1 MRPSVLE
8 AGQRPG
14 WWRWPVRPRRCG
26 PPGPPG
32 APSGPSGRSRP
43 GLRAWRASPGWPAC
57 AGLVLGL
64 LALGP
69 GLAPGY
75 LLSYDMVFVP
85 RPPVTA
91 ALAGLAVGPP
101 QAVPSNVVISLLSW
115 AAPADLVQKAILIL
129 IFVLSCSGAAA
140 LLSRGWAAAR
150 GEPAPVLATVA
161 AGVCYAWNPFLAERL
176 LIGQWALLLGYAGLP
191 WVARALLAGRRRAEA
206 GSLCTSLLPAAI
218 GGFAAMAITAL
229 TAVPAAASGAQRGAR
244 LRRLAVTAAA
254 LALFS
259 LPWLIPALLGTV
271 PADPRGADAFAAR
284 ADTPFGRLGSL
295 VLLSGIWNAQTV
307 PRGYGG
313 GAAAVWLL
321 VVLAAIGGY
330 LLVARPWRV
339 CPGLGLAGLAGL
351 AVAAIGVT
359 AAGRAALADLIRSW
373 SGFAVLRD
381 GQQYVA
387 PLALTEAIGLG
398 SGVAWLLRAAPAWPA
413 RRGRPGPAA
422 ASGTARA
429 AVALAVMAVLAP
441 VLLLPG
447 LAWGVGGRLRPA
459 AYPADWAAA
468 RRVIDAGPRA
478 GAVLVLPWA
487 AYRRY
492 PWNHGEAAY
501 DPWPQL
507 VSRQV
512 IVNDALGVG
521 RLTVAA
527 QSAEAIR
534 LNRIVTA
541 PGPLTG
547 ALLTAGV
554 RYVLADAGPLLATPR
569 ADLAAAA
576 RLPGASVLMA
586 GPDLVLF
593 RLTGGKSH

>member
-1 MRPSVLE
+1 MMPTALAAGPRPP
-8 AGQRPG
+8 ARPG
-14 WWRWPVRPRRCG
+14 WRH
-26 PPGPPG
+26 
-32 APSGPSGRSRP
+32 
-43 GLRAWRASPGWPAC
+43 WRASPGWPAC
-57 AGLVLGL
+57 AGLALGL

-85 RPPVTA
+85 RPPVSA
-91 ALAGLAVGPP
+91 ALAGLAGGPP

-115 AAPADLVQKAILIL
+115 AAPADLVQKTILIL

-191 WVARALLAGRRRAEA
+191 WVVRALLPGRPRRAACPARADAPRMLA
-206 GSLCTSLLPAAI
+206 GPSAGLWIALLPAAI

-229 TAVPAAASGAQRGAR
+229 TALPVAWAGRERGAR

-254 LALFS
+254 LAAFS
-259 LPWLIPALLGTV
+259 LPWLIPALLV
-271 PADPRGADAFAAR
+271 PVHADPRGVYAFAAR

-321 VVLAAIGGY
+321 VVLAAISGY
-330 LLVARPWRV
+330 LLAARPRRV
-339 CPGLGLAGLAGL
+339 CPGLGIAGLA
-351 AVAAIGVT
+351 
-359 AAGRAALADLIRSW
+359 DLVRSW
-373 SGFAVLRD
+373 PGFAVLRD

-387 PLALTEAIGLG
+387 PLALTEAVGLG
-398 SGVAWLLRAAPAWPA
+398 SGVAWLLRAAPAWPV
-413 RRGRPGPAA
+413 RRGRPGPSAA
-422 ASGTARA
+422 AGASRP
-429 AVALAVMAVLAP
+429 AVAIAVMAVLAP

-447 LAWGVGGRLRPA
+447 LAWGAGGRLRPA
-459 AYPADWAAA
+459 AYPADWARA
-468 RRVIDAGPRA
+468 RQVIDAGPRA
-478 GAVLVLPWA
+478 GTVLVLPWA

-492 PWNHGEAAY
+492 PWNHGEAVY

-507 VSRQV
+507 LSRQV

-521 RLTVAA
+521 SLTVAA
-527 QSAEAIR
+527 QSADALR

-541 PGPLTG
+541 PGPLTRG
-547 ALLTAGV
+547 LLAAGV

-569 ADLAAAA
+569 RGLSAAA
-576 RLPGASVLMA
+576 RLPGASVLIA
-586 GPDLVLF
+586 SADLVLF